1 LSSPF
6 LLTLV
11 ALAAL
16 FLVAL
21 GADSVLSLL
30 VKYAAKNF
38 VFMPAAIVKAT
49 LPFLVV
55 ILVLAFAWLTLI
67 RLPPNSP
74 AATAVLVTG
83 ITFVVIYLPF
93 APFSFP
99 LWLRQTP
106 IGSLRAMLW
115 TLEGYATFYYVAAAC
130 IVIGIAGIIR
140 TRTP

>member
-1 LSSPF
+1 LSSPI

-16 FLVAL
+16 FLVAFA
-21 GADSVLSLL
+21 ADLVLRLL
-30 VKYAAKNF
+30 VKDAAQNF
-38 VFMPAAIVKAT
+38 EFMPAAILKAT

-67 RLPPNSP
+67 HLPPSSL
-74 AATAVLVTG
+74 AAALVFVTG
-83 ITFVVIYLPF
+83 IAFVVIYLPF

-115 TLEGYATFYYVAAAC
+115 SLEGYATIYYVAVAC
-130 IVIGIAGIIR
+130 VVIGVVGFVR
-140 TRTP
+140 TRKT